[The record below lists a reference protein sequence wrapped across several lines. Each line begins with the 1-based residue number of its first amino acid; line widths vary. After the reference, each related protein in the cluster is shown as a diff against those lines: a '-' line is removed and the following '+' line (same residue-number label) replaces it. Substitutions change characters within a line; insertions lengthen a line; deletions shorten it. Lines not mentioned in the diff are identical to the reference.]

1 MGLLKELIV
10 PYVLRELLVLYVL
23 RELLVLYA
31 SYDVIEDT
39 IDCNPS

>member
-1 MGLLKELIV
+1 M
-10 PYVLRELLVLYVL
+10 LRELLVLYVL

-39 IDCNPS
+39 INCNPP